1 MKFYSRKGPIFG
13 AIFPVLGVLAGISF
27 VDGVYV
33 MALLLCVC
41 ILYLTWMWFDTWYQ
55 IIGDELFYR
64 SALIKGSIKIN
75 TITEVV
81 SDKTISSGIK
91 PALST
96 KGIAIKYNKWDE
108 LYVSPIDAEGFIAG
122 LKQVKPEIRV
132 VD

>member
-1 MKFYSRKGPIFG
+1 M
-13 AIFPVLGVLAGISF
+13 FPVLGVLAGMSF

-55 IIGDELFYR
+55 IIGDELLYR

-81 SDKTISSGIK
+81 KDKTISSGVK

-108 LYVSPIDAEGFIAG
+108 LYVSPVDVEGFVAA
-122 LKQVKPEIRV
+122 LKEVKPEIRV
-132 VD
+132 VR

>member
-1 MKFYSRKGPIFG
+1 MKFYSSKGWIFG
-13 AIFPVLGVLAGISF
+13 AMFPVLGAFAGISF
-27 VDGVYV
+27 ADGVYV

-55 IIGDELFYR
+55 IIGDELLYR

-75 TITEVV
+75 AITEVIKN
-81 SDKTISSGIK
+81 KTITSGVK

-108 LYVSPIDAEGFIAG
+108 LYVSAIDAEGLIAG

>member
-1 MKFYSRKGPIFG
+1 MKFYSRKGWVLG
-13 AIFPVLGVLAGISF
+13 AMFPVLGVLAGVTF
-27 VDGVYV
+27 ADGVYV

-55 IIGDELFYR
+55 IIGDDLVYR

-75 TITEVV
+75 AITEVTKN
-81 SDKTISSGIK
+81 KTISSGIK

-108 LYVSPIDAEGFIAG
+108 LYVSPIDAEGFIAA
-122 LKQVKPEIRV
+122 LKQVKPEIIV